1 MHDHDI
7 KISMEVQHNQRA
19 YQQHVTIY
27 PDEHGILTNIDI
39 TTRTLL
45 KA

>member
-1 MHDHDI
+1 MHEHDI

-19 YQQHVTIY
+19 YQEHVTIC
-27 PDEHGILTNIDI
+27 PDEQGILTSMNI

-45 KA
+45 IA